1 MSTSKP
7 WNRMQSNA
15 GSLELEV
22 KFVMAGFRH
31 ISNKTS
37 TASSSVNIKARS
49 TNFGSMMLDTLLFI
63 KHINLIRQK

>member
-15 GSLELEV
+15 GSLKLEV

-37 TASSSVNIKARS
+37 VASSSVNIKDRS
-49 TNFGSMMLDTLLFI
+49 TKFGSMMLDTLLFI
-63 KHINLIRQK
+63 